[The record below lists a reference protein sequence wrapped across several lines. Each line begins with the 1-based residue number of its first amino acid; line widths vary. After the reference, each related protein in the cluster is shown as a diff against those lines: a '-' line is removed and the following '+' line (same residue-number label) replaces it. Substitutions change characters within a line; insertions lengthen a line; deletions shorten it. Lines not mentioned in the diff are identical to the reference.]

1 MRVCA
6 SAACAKGYFAAI
18 GTLSRASVTARS
30 RRANSRGPKRSYRVL
45 TADASPE
52 EEAEEA
58 EASVFPS
65 RPERDAAETLGLSL
79 VRRVCQPSSCRV
91 AVVRAAGRD
100 VPAWLHAST
109 LKDGGS
115 GGGVA
120 LVINLGGEVVIG
132 CPGGGTLCAALALGG
147 VLGPVASGDVGFATL
162 PGRIAAW
169 LARFATRGCDRTG
182 GAATGFPGAAALGL
196 GLTGGCGMTC
206 AFASCCGV
214 RWTI

>member
-1 MRVCA
+1 MCREESSA
-6 SAACAKGYFAAI
+6 SHIYRGCFAT
-18 GTLSRASVTARS
+18 GGGGG
-30 RRANSRGPKRSYRVL
+30 RGI
-45 TADASPE
+45 
-52 EEAEEA
+52 
-58 EASVFPS
+58 
-65 RPERDAAETLGLSL
+65 GLSL
-79 VRRVCQPSSCRV
+79 TTGKGCGGDSRSIIGPAGLPALKLSSCGGSSGRPGCSIMASRV
-91 AVVRAAGRD
+91 E
-100 VPAWLHAST
+100 

-147 VLGPVASGDVGFATL
+147 VLRPVASGDVGFAPL

-196 GLTGGCGMTC
+196 GFTAGCGMTC

>member
-1 MRVCA
+1 MASRV
-6 SAACAKGYFAAI
+6 
-18 GTLSRASVTARS
+18 
-30 RRANSRGPKRSYRVL
+30 
-45 TADASPE
+45 E
-52 EEAEEA
+52 
-58 EASVFPS
+58 
-65 RPERDAAETLGLSL
+65 
-79 VRRVCQPSSCRV
+79 
-91 AVVRAAGRD
+91 
-100 VPAWLHAST
+100 
-109 LKDGGS
+109 LKDGRS

-132 CPGGGTLCAALALGG
+132 CPGGGTLCAALALG
-147 VLGPVASGDVGFATL
+147 VLGPVASGDVGLAPL

-196 GLTGGCGMTC
+196 GLTAGCGMTC